1 MLYETKREKQLII
14 AFVGLVAP
22 KGAISKSAKS
32 LLLTD
37 LLSDL

>member
-1 MLYETKREKQLII
+1 MVI

-22 KGAISKSAKS
+22 KGAISKSVKS
-32 LLLTD
+32 LSFTD